1 MSRRCARPIE
11 ALPFESPK
19 LSATAVFPSGEDF
32 ASRLERAI
40 IRSGASLIEHQPK
53 RGGQMKFR
61 TGRRALRTLADMIDE
76 NAGLDPKA
84 PAHNG
89 PPLLLV
95 SDRVLSWEW
104 ESLDRRKS
112 RSPRD
117 RLGPLTPWK
126 PKRRPR

>member
-1 MSRRCARPIE
+1 
-11 ALPFESPK
+11 
-19 LSATAVFPSGEDF
+19 
-32 ASRLERAI
+32 
-40 IRSGASLIEHQPK
+40 
-53 RGGQMKFR
+53 MKFR
-61 TGRRALRTLADMIDE
+61 SDMIDE
-76 NAGLDPKA
+76 SAGLDPKA

-89 PPLLLV
+89 PPLVLV